1 MIRQIPT
8 SIEDFRDIR
17 DGNYEYIDKTHL
29 ITEIIDRRN
38 YKVILLPRPRRFG
51 KTLNMTTLKWFFEKR
66 EENVWHLF
74 EDLHVGRAGEEYR
87 AHFQKYP
94 VVFISLKETK
104 ALNFDD
110 CLREAHRLIRDMYAR
125 HESSLAGRL
134 ESWEEAE
141 FRAILNKT
149 ADSSLYRR
157 ALKNLTR
164 FLHQVHGVR
173 PIVIIDEYDAGIH
186 AAYTHDFYKEA
197 IDFFG
202 SFFLAGLKDNQH
214 LERAVMTGILRVS
227 QESIFSDLNNVG
239 VYSLLRQ
246 EFNTCFGFTDAE
258 VAGLLEKA
266 GIAEVM
272 PNVRLFY
279 DGYEFGGTEIYNPW
293 SILGF
298 LANSEHP
305 LIPYWVGTS
314 SNALIQEL
322 LRDHGFAVQGDM
334 QTLLEGG
341 YVERYVNEN
350 VVFPHLR
357 TDKDVLWSLLVFTG
371 YLKAARSGP
380 IVVGQPPPPHR
391 LFIPNEEIA
400 TVYRTTFQTWMRDSL
415 TKKGGA
421 LDALLTSLL
430 EGNAHRFEQ
439 QLQKFAEALPSY
451 NDVEG
456 SEPEKFYHGMMI
468 GLLAS
473 LEPAYEVRSNR
484 ESGKGRPDVLI
495 KPRQAGKPG
504 VVLELKAARAGEK
517 SIERAMA
524 EGLLQL
530 EANDYAA
537 ELRAS
542 GVEKIQQMAV
552 AFDGKRVMVL
562 PKGAK
567 PPEKSGAVKDAAGSI
582 RKTAKKVA
590 ASAKKMATSAKKSKK

>member
-1 MIRQIPT
+1 
-8 SIEDFRDIR
+8 
-17 DGNYEYIDKTHL
+17 
-29 ITEIIDRRN
+29 
-38 YKVILLPRPRRFG
+38 
-51 KTLNMTTLKWFFEKR
+51 
-66 EENVWHLF
+66 
-74 EDLHVGRAGEEYR
+74 
-87 AHFQKYP
+87 
-94 VVFISLKETK
+94 
-104 ALNFDD
+104 
-110 CLREAHRLIRDMYAR
+110 
-125 HESSLAGRL
+125 
-134 ESWEEAE
+134 
-141 FRAILNKT
+141 
-149 ADSSLYRR
+149 
-157 ALKNLTR
+157 
-164 FLHQVHGVR
+164 
-173 PIVIIDEYDAGIH
+173 
-186 AAYTHDFYKEA
+186 
-197 IDFFG
+197 
-202 SFFLAGLKDNQH
+202 LKDNQH

-246 EFNTCFGFTDAE
+246 EFNTCFGFTEAE

-380 IVVGQPPPPHR
+380 IVVGQPPLPHR

-567 PPEKSGAVKDAAGSI
+567 PPEKSGAVKEAAGSI